1 MRTIPPSKEEI
12 SKRIDEVCT
21 EAGSDLAIA
30 CKRVLGNLTDD
41 EVERFTQGQYPYR
54 LAKTLLCSVSDRI
67 EQQWAAEA
75 TLGEIKALKR
85 IRKSR
90 YC

>member
-1 MRTIPPSKEEI
+1 MSTPTKIEI
-12 SKRIDEVCT
+12 QRKINEICET
-21 EAGSDLAIA
+21 AGRDLAEA
-30 CKRVLGNLTDD
+30 SKRVLENLTPD
-41 EVERFTQGQYPYR
+41 EIKRFTAGQYPYR